1 MFNTSFLLLV
11 LCFTLPALA
20 GWIVRDWMPAI
31 LKEEFNLG
39 QGRAGVSATLFW
51 QVAAIVGALVSG
63 WLADRWM
70 RSSDRGRIRTS
81 ALGMMMII
89 PAMFGVGFAPQTGML
104 WVAIASLILFG
115 LGWGFFD
122 TNNMPILCQIT
133 RPDQRATGYGLMNF
147 VSISAG
153 GLADWGFGVLRD
165 HQVPLLVIFS
175 LFAGATL
182 LSVLLVLLI
191 KPRSDIA

>member
-81 ALGMMMII
+81 ALGMIMII

>member
-1 MFNTSFLLLV
+1 
-11 LCFTLPALA
+11 
-20 GWIVRDWMPAI
+20 
-31 LKEEFNLG
+31 
-39 QGRAGVSATLFW
+39 
-51 QVAAIVGALVSG
+51 
-63 WLADRWM
+63 M

>member
-133 RPDQRATGYGLMNF
+133 QPDQRATGYGLMNF

>member
-89 PAMFGVGFAPQTGML
+89 PAMFGFAPQTGML